1 MKVGKPGNLRYIEDI
16 TETVFKKYDDHLIT
30 RRQAIDILTSW
41 EVAITTEGFST
52 WPEKSDGYSVVK
64 FKLQS
69 DVFGEYDGNDPVEKW
84 KHISESI
91 EENYV
96 SPDVVRHDPFSSGWS
111 KILEKVE
118 EKAKL
123 SLSDED
129 AKNKA
134 RLELERALAAD
145 DARIKE
151 EKRLCQEFNAK
162 EKE

>member
-1 MKVGKPGNLRYIEDI
+1 MKVGKPGNQKYIKSI
-16 TETVFKKYDDHLIT
+16 TADVFEKYDDHVIT
-30 RRQAIDILTSW
+30 RQQALDILTSW
-41 EVAITTEGFST
+41 QIVLD
-52 WPEKSDGYSVVK
+52 EKDKYVQ
-64 FKLQS
+64 FKLPE
-69 DVFGEYDGNDPVEKW
+69 DVFGEYDGNDPVGKW

-96 SPDVVRHDPFSSGWS
+96 SPDVVRHDDVAFSSKFS

-123 SLSDED
+123 ALSDE
-129 AKNKA
+129 
-134 RLELERALAAD
+134 